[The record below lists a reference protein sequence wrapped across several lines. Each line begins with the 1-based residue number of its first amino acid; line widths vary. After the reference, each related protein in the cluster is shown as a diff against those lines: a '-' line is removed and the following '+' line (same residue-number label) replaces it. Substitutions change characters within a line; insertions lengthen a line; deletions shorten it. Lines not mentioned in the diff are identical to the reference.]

1 MKKLLITLLK
11 VGISAAIIVWLVV
24 AAKNDDAFG
33 DLRRQYEDP
42 GFAWGLLA
50 AACLC
55 CGTAVVITLVRWY
68 YLVRALDMQ
77 FTLKETFRLGFLGY
91 LFNLAPMGI
100 VGGDLLKAVM
110 LARQQPRRRAQSFA
124 TVAVDRVIGLYM
136 LFVVAST
143 TILLAG
149 FWRHEMPKIRYICLA
164 TLATTVVATAGLAML
179 FIPGVTNGRLSRWLG
194 ELPRVGRPIE
204 HLIDALRL
212 YRRKPGVLLA
222 SALMSAGVHSLF
234 AVGIY
239 LITLGI
245 YVDNVQNL
253 SLQGEFVVSPLSSA
267 TGVIPL
273 VMGPMEAVLDFLY
286 ANVFGLDKR
295 QGFVVALGYRLVTV
309 LIAMVGVCYY
319 LSARREVTA
328 VMHEAEEA
336 EGTEEDPIVSSS
348 QAAPRPR
355 SFLTAP
361 TARPPL
367 ETRTWP

>member
-1 MKKLLITLLK
+1 VKNLLITLLK
-11 VGISAAIIVWLVV
+11 IGISAAIIAWLVV
-24 AAKNDDAFG
+24 AARNDNAFG
-33 DLRRQYEDP
+33 DLRGQYEDP

-55 CGTAVVITLVRWY
+55 CGAAVVITIVRWY

-77 FTLKETFRLGFLGY
+77 FTLKETFRVGFLGY

-136 LFVVAST
+136 LFAVASA
-143 TILLAG
+143 TILLTG
-149 FWRHEMPKIRYICLA
+149 FWRHEMTEIRFVCLA
-164 TLATTVVATAGLAML
+164 TLATTLVATAALAML

-194 ELPRVGRPIE
+194 GLPRVGHPIE
-204 HLIDALRL
+204 HLIDALRM

-222 SALMSAGVHSLF
+222 SAAMSAAVHSLF

-239 LITLGI
+239 LITRGI
-245 YVDNVQNL
+245 YVDNVGGL
-253 SLQGEFVVSPLSSA
+253 SLQGEFIVSPLSAA

-319 LSARREVTA
+319 LSARREVA
-328 VMHEAEEA
+328 QVMHEAEEA
-336 EGTEEDPIVSSS
+336 DHNAADTPS
-348 QAAPRPR
+348 QAVAGKPAAASR
-355 SFLTAP
+355 
-361 TARPPL
+361 
-367 ETRTWP
+367 